1 MPSPTAI
8 TSPDAPAAIGPYVQ
22 AKVHNG
28 VLYCSGSLP
37 LNPATGELD
46 NADFTAEVNRSLANL
61 EAICATAGTSLD
73 NALRLGVF
81 TTHLESFGEINA
93 AYAAHFED
101 RPVPART
108 TIGVAALPLGARV
121 EIDAIVAIM

>member
-1 MPSPTAI
+1 MNTPTAI

-22 AKVHNG
+22 AKVHAG

-37 LNPATGELD
+37 LDPATGQLD
-46 NADFTAEVNRSLANL
+46 NADFAAEVNRSLGNL
-61 EAICATAGTSLD
+61 EAICRAAGTSLD

-93 AYAAHFED
+93 AYAAHFEG

-121 EIDAIVAIM
+121 EIDAIVALD